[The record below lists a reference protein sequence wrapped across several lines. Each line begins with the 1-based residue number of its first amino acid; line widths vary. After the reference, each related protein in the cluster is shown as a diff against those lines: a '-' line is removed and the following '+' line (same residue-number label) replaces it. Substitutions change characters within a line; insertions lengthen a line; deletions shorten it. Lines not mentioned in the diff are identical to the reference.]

1 MKQRPRIYYSE
12 DQKGLMWERWQKGE
26 SLQQIAQLFDRNHS
40 SIQQILAATGG
51 IRPAPRCRSRLALT
65 LGEREEISRS
75 VVAGHSIRSIAAQLN
90 RAPSTVSREL
100 KRNGGQVC
108 YRASQADQSAW
119 DRGRRPKTGKLAQNR
134 VLARIVASKL
144 QRQWSPEQVAGWLK
158 RTYPDDTSR
167 QVSHET
173 IYRSLFIQARGAL
186 KKELV
191 EHLRRTRVMRRS
203 RHHTMKTDK
212 HGRITT
218 PSRSASVLPALK
230 TVRYPVTG
238 KVIFCLAAKIARS
251 QHLSSVNLAT

>member
-1 MKQRPRIYYSE
+1 MKRKPRIHYTES
-12 DQKGLMWERWQKGE
+12 QKSLMWERWQKGE

-119 DRGRRPKTGKLAQNR
+119 DRGRRPKTGNWHRTECWRASWQASSNGSGHRSRLPVGSSAPIQTIR
-134 VLARIVASKL
+134 VVRCHTRPSIVAS
-144 QRQWSPEQVAGWLK
+144 S
-158 RTYPDDTSR
+158 SR
-167 QVSHET
+167 
-173 IYRSLFIQARGAL
+173 
-186 KKELV
+186 
-191 EHLRRTRVMRRS
+191 
-203 RHHTMKTDK
+203 
-212 HGRITT
+212 
-218 PSRSASVLPALK
+218 PAA
-230 TVRYPVTG
+230 P
-238 KVIFCLAAKIARS
+238 
-251 QHLSSVNLAT
+251 